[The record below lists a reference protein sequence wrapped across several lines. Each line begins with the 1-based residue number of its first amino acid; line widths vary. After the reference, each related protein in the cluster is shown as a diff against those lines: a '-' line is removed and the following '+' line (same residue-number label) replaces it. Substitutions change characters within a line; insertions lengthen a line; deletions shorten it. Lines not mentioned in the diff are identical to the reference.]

1 MGKSTMRAITPLWIF
16 LLILLLFI
24 QTGATF
30 STGYETVFQD
40 DQFLTESVFQ
50 MCSADLDNDGRGEV
64 FLSGKNYTGREVFVY
79 WLKPG
84 ADGKPQVGWQS
95 ENLFEDLSPLWI
107 GYGKFTAD
115 QPQFLTLSNTQACFY
130 QYRPDSGR
138 PEPVLKVSHDLKPL
152 NMTNGDLDGDG
163 RDELVVARIGKIT
176 AQHYQSFLQIW
187 RFDEAGRLLL
197 VTESNLIGNIRGIG
211 AGDLDG
217 DGRAELLVDEG
228 SRFASGNIH
237 LLRLKDQT
245 LVESYSLKK
254 ALKGAVY
261 AMIVAK
267 FPEGIRLVTASTD
280 GQLTFFA
287 WQDQQLVASGRSLSF
302 QDELVA
308 VAALDDNS
316 PTGLLLWV
324 SGNHYHLKI
333 IRAHARA

>member
-1 MGKSTMRAITPLWIF
+1 MRESMIRPTAPLWIF
-16 LLILLLFI
+16 LLILVLFI

-30 STGYETVFQD
+30 STSFETVFQD

-50 MCSADLDNDGRGEV
+50 LCATDLDNDGQSEAL
-64 FLSGKNYTGREVFVY
+64 LSGKNYTGREVFVY

-84 ADGKPQVGWQS
+84 TDGKPQVEWQS

-115 QPQFLTLSNTQACFY
+115 EHQFLALSNTQAYFY
-130 QYRPDSGR
+130 QYRPDSGK
-138 PEPVLKVSHDLKPL
+138 PGPVLKVEHDLKPL

-163 RDELVVARIGKIT
+163 RDELVIARVGKIT
-176 AQHYQSFLQIW
+176 AQNYQAFLQIW
-187 RFDEAGRLLL
+187 RFDEAGRMTL
-197 VTESNLIGNIRGIG
+197 VAESNLIGNIRGIG

-217 DGRAELLVDEG
+217 DGRSELLVDEG
-228 SRFASGNIH
+228 TRFASGNIH
-237 LLRLKDQT
+237 LLRLENQT

-267 FPEGIRLVTASTD
+267 FPEGNRLVTASTD

-287 WQDQQLVASGRSLSF
+287 WQDGQLVPAGRSLSF

-308 VAALDDNS
+308 VAALNNNS
-316 PTGLLLWV
+316 STNPLLWV
-324 SGNHYHLKI
+324 SGNHQHLKI
-333 IRAHARA
+333 IRVQARD